1 MSESHIKAFR
11 ALTEAFQNVQQTT
24 QYFPDEAHGLD
35 DQLNKQYSETKDSH
49 YATLASLE
57 SLDAHSLQTSGQ
69 TLHDQQTTSG
79 TIYSYKR
86 TIDESSRAISNEL
99 EGPQNDIDATGE
111 ILFQSLSEQ
120 MNNLEELNKAEVKT
134 DNNRL
139 QFNYNFLEGWR
150 RIDDNLAHISTL
162 LGQAEIA
169 SSKAVQ
175 TDLIRKKEQDLHLAL
190 EINQQAITAYNQGFR
205 QKAYSLL
212 EQAIKLAPQE
222 VAIYLNAA
230 QISLAMGHITQAE
243 QLLTTAA
250 VINPQS
256 PHVMYTEGMIALRK
270 GQTTQAISTLTT
282 NLETVT
288 NPLDEVTFR
297 LGLAEA
303 YYADGH
309 PQQAVFQWQ
318 KVLEIEPMHPV
329 AQAWLN
335 MLE

>member
-1 MSESHIKAFR
+1 MSESHIIAFR
-11 ALTEAFQNVQQTT
+11 AMTEAFQIVQQTT
-24 QYFPDEAHGLD
+24 QHLPDEAHVLEE
-35 DQLNKQYSETKDSH
+35 QLNKQYSETKDSH
-49 YATLASLE
+49 YAALASLE
-57 SLDAHSLQTSGQ
+57 SLDAHSLQASGQ
-69 TLHDQQTTSG
+69 ILHDQQSTSE
-79 TIYSYKR
+79 TLHSYKR

-120 MNNLEELNKAEVKT
+120 MNNLEEMNKTEVKT

-139 QFNYNFLEGWR
+139 QCNLNYLEVWR
-150 RIDDNLAHISTL
+150 RIDDNLAKISTL
-162 LGQAEIA
+162 LGQADNA

-175 TDLIRKKEQDLHLAL
+175 TNLIRKKEQDHNLAL

-222 VAIYLNAA
+222 VDIYLNAA
-230 QISLAMGHITQAE
+230 QLSLAMGRITQAE
-243 QLLTTAA
+243 QLLTTAT

-256 PHVMYTEGMIALRK
+256 PHVMYTEGMIALHK
-270 GQTTQAISTLTT
+270 GEITKAIS
-282 NLETVT
+282 NLKTCLESVT

-303 YYADGH
+303 HYADGH
-309 PQQAVFQWQ
+309 PQQAVIQWQ
-318 KVLEIEPMHPV
+318 KVLEIEPMHSV

-335 MLE
+335 ILE

>member
-1 MSESHIKAFR
+1 LSESHIKAFR
-11 ALTEAFQNVQQTT
+11 AITEAFLNVQQTT
-24 QYFPDEAHGLD
+24 QRLPDEAHGLEE
-35 DQLNKQYSETKDSH
+35 QLNKQYSETKDSH
-49 YATLASLE
+49 YAALASLE
-57 SLDAHSLQTSGQ
+57 SLDAQSLQASGQ
-69 TLHDQQTTSG
+69 ILRDQQSTSD
-79 TIYSYKR
+79 TLQSYKR

-120 MNNLEELNKAEVKT
+120 MNNLEEMNRTEVKT

-139 QFNYNFLEGWR
+139 QINLNYLEGWK
-150 RIDDNLAHISTL
+150 RIDDNLAEISTL
-162 LGQAEIA
+162 LGQADIA

-175 TDLIRKKEQDLHLAL
+175 TNLIRKKEQDHNLAL
-190 EINQQAITAYNQGFR
+190 EINQQAITAYNQGFH

-222 VAIYLNAA
+222 VVIYLNAA
-230 QISLAMGHITQAE
+230 QLSLAMGRITQAE

-256 PHVMYTEGMIALRK
+256 PHVMYTEGMIALHK
-270 GQTTQAISTLTT
+270 GEITKAIS
-282 NLETVT
+282 NLKTSVKSVT

-303 YYADGH
+303 HYADGH
-309 PQQAVFQWQ
+309 PHHAVIQWQ
-318 KVLEIEPMHPV
+318 KVLEIEPMHSV

-335 MLE
+335 ILE